1 MLNDYGRDIF
11 PHPNK
16 TSGCV
21 QSTESQ
27 QQSGFPDQYQEI
39 SVPNSSSPSV
49 FSRIP
54 TLAWI
59 GIIGLIVVILLLFTS
74 IPATSGA
81 GTHVLVTPQPTQ
93 VITARITEL
102 PSTIPQTSSAG
113 FQDPANGM
121 RGYTNQQNKYSI
133 NYPAAWNVKKDGSTV
148 SLSPFQ
154 DPVITIIS
162 TQKSGS
168 LQDFFLS
175 QIQKIQANPDVDI
188 TNHDYK
194 TTLGYRIDYVIPM
207 KGTSKTTKVT
217 EIYTEGHTKS
227 QIFIISY
234 RGTDINYNEY
244 SGDFIDIIGSFR
256 LI

>member
-1 MLNDYGRDIF
+1 MLNDSGMNTF
-11 PHPNK
+11 PPPNK
-16 TSGCV
+16 TSGFV
-21 QSTESQ
+21 QNTELQ
-27 QQSGFPDQYQEI
+27 QQSGFPDPNREI
-39 SVPNSSSPSV
+39 SLPRSSSPSV

-59 GIIGLIVVILLLFTS
+59 GISGLIVVLLLLFTN
-74 IPATSGA
+74 IPASSSA
-81 GTHVLVTPQPTQ
+81 GTRVLVTPQPTQ
-93 VITARITEL
+93 VITSRITEL
-102 PSTIPQTSSAG
+102 PTTIPQTISAG
-113 FQDPANGM
+113 VQDPANGM

-133 NYPAAWNVKKDGSTV
+133 NYPAAWNVKQDGSTV

-194 TTLGYRIDYVIPM
+194 TTLGYRIDYVITN

-244 SGDFIDIIGSFR
+244 SGDFIEIIGSFR
-256 LI
+256 MV